1 MRSHW
6 CSVEMAIFVLIMGT
20 CVTRVVLAD
29 DQPLG
34 IFDHHADV
42 GAVKNPGAVAFDAD
56 RQEYTITASGE
67 NMWNDHDEFHFIWK
81 QLKGDFIVQA
91 RAHFLTEGGQP
102 HKKFGWIARS
112 SLDPNSAHVNVSIH
126 GDGRTSLLWRRTA
139 GAKTEEKLSKVQ
151 AADVF
156 QLERKGNTYTMSVAR
171 FGEPFVTEQIAD
183 VDLGDNPYVGLFVCA
198 HNPDD
203 IHKVLFDNVRIIV
216 PAKENF
222 VPYRDYIGS
231 NLEILD
237 VDTGHREIVYHT
249 GENLEAPNW
258 TPDGKSLLCNGRGKL
273 FRFDLVAKTLSPI
286 DTGACTRLNNDH
298 VISPD
303 GRLIGISNN
312 NREDGNKSIVFT
324 LPAAGGTPQR
334 ITPQGHSYLHGWS
347 PDGKFLL
354 FTGQRDGNFDV
365 YRIPAAGGD
374 EVRLTDSAALD
385 DGPQYSPEGQTIY
398 FCSTRTG
405 TMQLWRMNADG
416 SAAKQLTDD
425 KFNNWF
431 PHPSPDG
438 KSLVFISFPPE
449 TDPTDHSYYRRVSL
463 RLMPAV
469 GGDAKTIAYLYGGQG
484 TINVPSWSPDGKKL
498 AFVSNSAEFGN

>member
-1 MRSHW
+1 MR
-6 CSVEMAIFVLIMGT
+6 LDRGT
-20 CVTRVVLAD
+20 TATLAFTFLFGAWMNCASFAD

-42 GAVKNPGAVAFDAD
+42 GAVKNPGAAAYDAD

-102 HKKFGWIARS
+102 HKKFGWIVRS

-273 FRFDLVAKTLSPI
+273 FRFDLAAKTLSPI

-303 GRLIGISNN
+303 GKTIGISNN

-385 DGPQYSPEGQTIY
+385 DGPQYSPDGQTIY

-438 KSLVFISFPPE
+438 NRLAFISFPPE
-449 TDPTDHSYYRRVSL
+449 TDPTDHPYYRRVYL
-463 RLMPAV
+463 RLLPAA
-469 GGDAKTIAYLYGGQG
+469 GGEPKVIAYVYGGQG

-498 AFVSNSAEFGN
+498 AFVSNSAEIGN